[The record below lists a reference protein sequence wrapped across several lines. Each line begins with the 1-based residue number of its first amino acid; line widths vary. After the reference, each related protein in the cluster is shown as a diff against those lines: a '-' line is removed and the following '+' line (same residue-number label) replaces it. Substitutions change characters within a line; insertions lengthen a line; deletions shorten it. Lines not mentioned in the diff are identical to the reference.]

1 MTPDEII
8 SRARIWATAPRR
20 YSQVDC
26 DPETGY
32 RLDCS
37 GYVSMA
43 WGLEPPGLTTV
54 ELPDLCHRI
63 DRHELRPGDAFMVG
77 GPGTEGD
84 AGHAML
90 FEAWAEGGRVSVL
103 EHIGSRGTVHRVIG
117 YPAPPYLAYRYRDAE
132 TPRVRR

>member
-1 MTPDEII
+1 MTRDEII
-8 SRARIWATAPRR
+8 CRALVWATAPRR

-54 ELPDLCHRI
+54 DLPELCHRI
-63 DRHELRPGDAFMVG
+63 DRHELRPGDALMVG

-84 AGHAML
+84 AGHAIL
-90 FEAWAEGGRVSVL
+90 FEAWADSDRVSVF
-103 EHIGSRGTVHRVIG
+103 EHIGSRGTVHRVID
-117 YPAPPYLAYRYRDAE
+117 YPAPPYLPYRYRDVE
-132 TPRVRR
+132 TPGVRP